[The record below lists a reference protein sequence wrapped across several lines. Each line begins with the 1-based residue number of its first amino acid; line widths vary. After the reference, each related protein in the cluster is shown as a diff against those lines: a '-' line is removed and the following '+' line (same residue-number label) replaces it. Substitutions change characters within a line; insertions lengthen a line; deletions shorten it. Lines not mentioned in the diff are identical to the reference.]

1 MQARKYVPE
10 NLPLVNFFGWT
21 LGGFYLARY
30 SDSPVGPFDELVALA
45 GLAWNFPTSCA
56 WAARVYVNNKSAR
69 NHGLSVVGLPSRL
82 ASFKAIPKPSTGSM
96 SSKKQERKKSINWWS
111 KSRIAQENAG
121 EPEPEFIQICNREKC
136 RLGLWGRVT
145 KLLVGKKGDNG
156 TIKGLN
162 APVCSIEVPEIENQW
177 APTIQMFLPSYS
189 GATPTCPDLLKYS
202 LRMFTKVRIVP
213 PVKIKIPEKENGLE
227 LNTLEA
233 VGAVLGGRPLL
244 CMAFENMEMQV
255 EAPETLELPS

>member
-1 MQARKYVPE
+1 M
-10 NLPLVNFFGWT
+10 VNFFGWT

-82 ASFKAIPKPSTGSM
+82 ASFKAIPKPSTGSL
-96 SSKKQERKKSINWWS
+96 SSKEQGRKHSMNWWS
-111 KSRIAQENAG
+111 ESSVQQENPMRAA
-121 EPEPEFIQICNREKC
+121 PEFIQICNREKY
-136 RLGLWGRVT
+136 RMGLWGRVT
-145 KLLVGKKGDNG
+145 RFLGGKKRDNG
-156 TIKGLN
+156 AIKGLKE
-162 APVCSIEVPEIENQW
+162 PVCSIEVPKIANQW

-213 PVKIKIPEKENGLE
+213 PVKIQIPERENELE
-227 LNTLEA
+227 SNTLEA
-233 VGAVLGGRPLL
+233 LGTVLGGRPLL

-255 EAPETLELPS
+255 EAPEILELPT